1 MEDGSNLKRS
11 LGLATVVSLGING
24 VIGQGI
30 FLLPGK
36 AAGMIGPAAGVALL
50 LGGVLCFLIALC
62 FAEGSA
68 RVDTTGGAYV
78 YAR

>member
-36 AAGMIGPAAGVALL
+36 AAGMMGPAAGVALL
-50 LGGVLCFLIALC
+50 LGGVLA
-62 FAEGSA
+62 G
-68 RVDTTGGAYV
+68 
-78 YAR
+78 

>member
-1 MEDGSNLKRS
+1 MSESGSLKRS

-36 AAGMIGPAAGVALL
+36 AAGMMGPAAGVALL
-50 LGGVLCFLIALC
+50 LGGLLLLCF
-62 FAEGSA
+62 
-68 RVDTTGGAYV
+68 
-78 YAR
+78 